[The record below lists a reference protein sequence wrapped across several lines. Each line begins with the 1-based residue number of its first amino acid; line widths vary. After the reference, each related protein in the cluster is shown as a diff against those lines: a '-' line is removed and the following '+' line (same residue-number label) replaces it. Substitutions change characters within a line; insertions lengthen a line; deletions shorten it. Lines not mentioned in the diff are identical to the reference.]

1 MDEKV
6 FPRTDDK
13 VSEICLGTMTFG
25 ANCNYGESKAI
36 VDAALDR
43 GINFL
48 DTAAMYAEGETEKI
62 LGRILKGRRQDVFL
76 GTKVHKGLDRAS
88 ITGSIDE
95 SLKRLQ
101 TDYVDLYMIHWPAEG
116 MGIEEMMGG
125 LNEVVS
131 AGKTRYVGCCN
142 FPAFLV
148 GSANLIAEKNG
159 WPKLICN
166 QVAYNLFERGIEVEV
181 LPQAMTEN
189 IAITTYRPLAVGLL
203 AGKYRLGRAFPQ
215 NKRGTHDSR
224 VIAWFTEYGKGI
236 ERFNRIAEGLG
247 VHPAQLAIAWVAHNP
262 AVTTPIMG
270 VSSESQL
277 QTSIKA
283 YEIDMTDELYE
294 RITNL
299 FDTEVKEE
307 GLQLFPGLT
316 YNFPRL
322 RRNLDL
328 AKR

>member
-1 MDEKV
+1 MNYKV
-6 FPRTDDK
+6 FPRTDNK

-25 ANCNYGESKAI
+25 TKCNYQESKAI
-36 VDAALDR
+36 VHAALDR
-43 GINFL
+43 GVNFL

-62 LGRILKGRRQDVFL
+62 VGKILKGKRQNVFL
-76 GTKVHKGLDRAS
+76 GTKVHKGLDRDS

-95 SLKRLQ
+95 SLGRLQ
-101 TDYVDLYMIHWPAEG
+101 TDYVDLYMIHWPVEG
-116 MGIEEMMGG
+116 MELEVMMSA
-125 LNEVVS
+125 LNEVVQS
-131 AGKTRYVGCCN
+131 GKARYVGCCN

-166 QVAYNLFERGIEVEV
+166 QVAYNLFERGIEVEI

-189 IAITTYRPLAVGLL
+189 LAITTYRPLAVGLL
-203 AGKYRLGRAFPQ
+203 AGKYRLGSEFPQ

-224 VIAWFTEYGKGI
+224 VITWFTEYGKSI
-236 ERFNRIAEGLG
+236 EEFNLLAEDLG
-247 VHPAQLAIAWVAHNP
+247 VHPAQLAIAWVAYNP

-283 YEIDMTDELYE
+283 YEINMTDELYK

-299 FDTEVKEE
+299 FNTEVKEE

-322 RRNLDL
+322 RRNLYL
-328 AKR
+328 AKK